1 MSSSTMPTARG
12 TTALSNTQL
21 VLLRDLLEA
30 HRSFRCDQLDQLRR
44 AGLLPGR
51 TASDREINESLAAG
65 ARRALREVMR
75 ALRRMDDGSYGRC
88 MHCVEPLPIE
98 RLEVLP
104 QAALC
109 MTCQHDVDRGAG
121 AA

>member
-1 MSSSTMPTARG
+1 MSSSTMPTARD
-12 TTALSNTQL
+12 TPALAERQV

-51 TASDREINESLAAG
+51 SPIDREINEALVDG
-65 ARRALREVMR
+65 ARAALREIMQ
-75 ALRRMDDGSYGRC
+75 ALRRMDDGTYGNCLRC
-88 MHCVEPLPIE
+88 LQPLPIE

-109 MTCQHDVDRGAG
+109 MACQHTADVG
-121 AA
+121 

>member
-12 TTALSNTQL
+12 AATLSDSQL

-44 AGLLPGR
+44 AALRPGR
-51 TASDREINESLAAG
+51 TATDREINELLVNG
-65 ARRALREVMR
+65 ARAALREIMQ
-75 ALRRMDDGSYGRC
+75 ALRRMDDGSYGSCARC
-88 MHCVEPLPIE
+88 FEQLPIE

-109 MTCQHDVDRGAG
+109 MECQHVVDRAAG